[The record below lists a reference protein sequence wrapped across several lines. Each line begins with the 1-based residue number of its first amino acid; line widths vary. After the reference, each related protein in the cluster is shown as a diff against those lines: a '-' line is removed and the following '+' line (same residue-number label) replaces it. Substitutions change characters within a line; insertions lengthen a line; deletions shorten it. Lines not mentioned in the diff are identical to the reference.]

1 MVGRITAGQ
10 LSGTANAQA
19 QEKEKMID
27 QQSYKK
33 TYKPLILWMI
43 LFIAACTL
51 IPTVINQI
59 LQELFQINWGA
70 GAEVRVILMFMVIAI
85 DGLMWMIYAG
95 EYVYWINGGPSFEEA
110 KAAGS
115 EKRKAYAGAHL
126 RVFLKMTLVCCVYI
140 VISSFFRLPMLI
152 DIALIAS
159 AIVAAAIKTMPIR
172 FN

>member
-1 MVGRITAGQ
+1 
-10 LSGTANAQA
+10 
-19 QEKEKMID
+19 MID

-43 LFIAACTL
+43 LFIAVCTL
-51 IPTVINQI
+51 IPMLINQI
-59 LQELFQINWGA
+59 FEQLFQITWGE
-70 GAEVRVILMFMVIAI
+70 GGEVRVILMFMVISI

-152 DIALIAS
+152 DIVVIAS
-159 AIVAAAIKTMPIR
+159 AIVAAAIKTIPIR

>member
-1 MVGRITAGQ
+1 
-10 LSGTANAQA
+10 
-19 QEKEKMID
+19 MID